1 MNGKTLLPDPS
12 LIKLE
17 RFVSSPDAI
26 IVVIKTKQPQA
37 SCSLCQQPSQKIH
50 SRYTRRIADLPW
62 QGVAIRLQ
70 LTVRRFFCTNEIC
83 SRKIFA
89 EQLPSI
95 VNRYA
100 RKTARLND
108 ALTLIGFAIGGEA
121 GARVAKRLSMST
133 SPDTLLRRLR
143 QSVLAEHPT
152 PKVLGVDDWAFRK
165 GQRYGT
171 ILIDLEKHCPID
183 LLKDREAETLRAWL
197 AAHPGV
203 EIISRDRASSYADA
217 ARRGAPDALQIADR
231 WHLLK
236 NLREAVELLLLRRHA
251 CLKKAFDE
259 TRNARDDAS
268 NQAFSDVIPAPKIIH
283 ETPAKASLADQ
294 QSRQRRMARYQEVVE
309 LFKQGVSLRRI
320 AEVQGLARNTVR
332 HWCRSPDFPE
342 RVSSSKR
349 WTKIDLYIDF
359 LKGRWNE
366 GCHNASQLWREVSQQ
381 GYRGSHHAVRRLVHS
396 WRPPLPPHLQNHK
409 RNNENRSKKNRPPS
423 PRKTYWLMMGTKKEP
438 EAEELAF
445 LNQLLNDNPEV
456 SSAQELAKG
465 FYEIVSQRKGGS
477 LDEWIEQVK
486 SSNLPELKSFV
497 RGLKMDEQAVRAALE
512 KEWSNGQTEGQ
523 VNRLK
528 TIKRQMYGRANFDL
542 LRARVLYRQS

>member
-26 IVVIKTKQPQA
+26 IVVIKTKLPQA

-50 SRYTRRIADLPW
+50 SRYVRRLADLPW
-62 QGVAIRLQ
+62 QGVAIRVE
-70 LTVRRFFCTNEIC
+70 LTVRRFICMNDSC

-95 VNRYA
+95 VKRYA

-121 GARVAKRLSMST
+121 GAKVAKRLSMTT

-143 QSVLAEHPT
+143 QAVLVEHPT

-171 ILIDLEKHCPID
+171 ILIDLEKRCPID

-203 EIISRDRASSYADA
+203 EIVSRDRASSYADA

-236 NLREAVELLLLRRHA
+236 NLREAVELLLLRRHS

-259 TRNARDDAS
+259 SKNLIGDSSNHLPPNAMESIEMAQEMS
-268 NQAFSDVIPAPKIIH
+268 
-283 ETPAKASLADQ
+283 AKATLIHQ
-294 QSRQRRMARYQEVVE
+294 QSRQRRLARYQEVIE

-332 HWCRSPDFPE
+332 RWCWSQEFPE
-342 RVSSSKR
+342 RASPSKR
-349 WTKIDLYIDF
+349 LTKIDRYVDF
-359 LKGRWNE
+359 LKRRWNE
-366 GCHNASQLWREVSQQ
+366 GCHNASQLWREVRQQ
-381 GYRGSHHAVRRLVHS
+381 GYRGSHHAVRRLVHN
-396 WRPPLPPHLQNHK
+396 WQPQLPPEFQSHK
-409 RNNENRSKKNRPPS
+409 RKKENRTKQNRPPS
-423 PRKTYWLMMGTKKEP
+423 PRKTYWLMMGTKMEP
-438 EAEELAF
+438 EPEEMAF
-445 LNQLLNDNPEV
+445 LNQLLNTNAEV
-456 SSAQELAKG
+456 RSAQELAKG
-465 FYEIVSQRKGGS
+465 YCEIVSQRKGGS

-542 LRARVLYRQS
+542 LKARVLYRQS